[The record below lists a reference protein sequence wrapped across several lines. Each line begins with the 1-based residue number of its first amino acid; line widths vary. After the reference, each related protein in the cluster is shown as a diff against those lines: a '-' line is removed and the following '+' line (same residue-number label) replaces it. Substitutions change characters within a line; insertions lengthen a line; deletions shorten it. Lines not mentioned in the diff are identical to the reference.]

1 MESMASWGEPR
12 FRGGRVVAHLFQPK
26 SNKNGHPRGNYI
38 CICIYIYISDNFME
52 VDDAGFTQN
61 SSTVYPMNPMFQKMS
76 IASS

>member
-1 MESMASWGEPR
+1 MDELWHIFFNRSQTKMDILEETIY
-12 FRGGRVVAHLFQPK
+12 VYV
-26 SNKNGHPRGNYI
+26 
-38 CICIYIYISDNFME
+38 YIYISDNFME